1 MSKFVN
7 ILKSF
12 QADESGAVSSE
23 YAILLVLI
31 GLALITAIGLLSGAI
46 GGAMNRVTTC
56 ISTGV
61 CA

>member
-23 YAILLVLI
+23 YAVLLVLI
-31 GLALITAIGLLSGAI
+31 SLVLVAAVSYLSGAI
-46 GGAMNRVTTC
+46 QTALNSVADI
-56 ISTGV
+56 ISPP
-61 CA
+61 AA